1 MKKLLLGTYFIVLS
15 AISLTAQQ
23 VVFSVE
29 APASIFGTYGFTYT
43 EPAGGWGGP
52 DLLDTANA
60 VMDTL
65 MFVDDGDTNTNAQGN
80 SVGAEGCNPL
90 INDLTGKIAVIYRNT
105 CEFGT
110 KILNAENAG
119 AIAAIV
125 INREPGLVGMAPG
138 ADGANVTIPAIF
150 IEDATGLILS
160 NEMANGP
167 VVVFIGTRNYDNNLA
182 VNAADVVIPEAAS
195 MPAALATDQTEYEVQ
210 LGAWVSNP
218 GNLDQDSVVINAQIE
233 YNGALVYDQTSAE
246 ALVATTDSVYFS
258 LPTFSQASYAVGAY
272 ALTYTVSDAGMVDE
286 FPVDNSYSMT
296 FYISN
301 TVYSTASVDSV
312 GAPISSPYYRPNGA
326 TGSVT
331 VCTHFM
337 DPNASRMAAMGVN
350 FSAVVSGGSLA
361 GRYFSTYGYE
371 WADSFT
377 DLNDP
382 NFAGVVSLNTVAVG
396 EITFPNDSAYQN
408 VYVPF
413 TEPMTLNDNTRYLFC
428 AQSFDTDVYF
438 GFDDAIDYN
447 QNLNAVYGQPVS
459 LVENSG
465 TWFATGFGSE
475 VTAGVNVE
483 LTTNLG
489 LEQSE
494 NVDITPFPNP
504 AVNSITI
511 PFNGI
516 NSSATLNI
524 VDVTG
529 KIIAVKNINNTN
541 GNINVDVSDIANGN
555 YVFNLLF
562 ANGESSRF
570 NIVITK

>member
-1 MKKLLLGTYFIVLS
+1 MKKLLLGTYLIVLS
-15 AISLTAQQ
+15 AISMTAQQ

-65 MFVDDGDTNTNAQGN
+65 MFVDDGTAGTNPQGN
-80 SVGAEGCNPL
+80 PMSAEGCNPL
-90 INDLTGKIAVIYRNT
+90 VNDLTGKIAVIYRNT

-119 AIAAIV
+119 AVAAII
-125 INREPGLVGMAPG
+125 INREPGLVNMAPG
-138 ADGANVTIPAIF
+138 TDGANVTIPAIF
-150 IEDATGLILS
+150 IEDATGGIITA
-160 NEMANGP
+160 EMANGP

-195 MPAALATDQTEYEVQ
+195 MPAALAADQTEYEVQ
-210 LGAWVSNP
+210 LGAFVSNP
-218 GNLDQDSVVINAQIE
+218 GNLDQDSVVVNAQIE

-246 ALVATTDSVYFS
+246 AVVASNDSVYFS
-258 LPTFSQASYAVGAY
+258 LPTFSQASYGVGAY
-272 ALTYTVSDAGMVDE
+272 TLTYTVSDAGMVDE
-286 FPVDNSYSMT
+286 FPVDNSFSST
-296 FYISN
+296 FHISN
-301 TVYSTASVDSV
+301 TVYSTATVDSV
-312 GAPISSPYYRPNGA
+312 GAPVCSPYYRPNSA
-326 TGSVT
+326 TGSVS
-331 VCTHFM
+331 VCTQFM
-337 DPNASRMAAMGVN
+337 DPNASRMAAMGIN

-377 DLNDP
+377 DFNDP
-382 NFAGVVSLNTVAVG
+382 NFAGVVTLNTISVG
-396 EITFPNDSAYQN
+396 EITFPTDSAYQN

-447 QNLNAVYGQPVS
+447 QNVNAVYGQPVS

-465 TWFATGFGSE
+465 TWYATGFGTE
-475 VTAGVNVE
+475 VTAGVSVE
-483 LTTNLG
+483 LSTNLG

-504 AVNSITI
+504 ATNSITI
-511 PFNGI
+511 PLNGI

-529 KIIAVKNINNTN
+529 KTISVKNINNAA
-541 GNINVDVSDIANGN
+541 GNIEIDVTDIANGN

-562 ANGESSRF
+562 ANGETSKF
-570 NIVITK
+570 NVVITK